1 MKREVK
7 LSTVKRGQI
16 VEYLFKSLYGNKTQL
31 VRGIVVSKKNGAVEL
46 LDIDTEFSWIIS
58 PDNTV
63 SVDF

>member
-1 MKREVK
+1 MKSEVK

-31 VRGIVVSKKNGAVEL
+31 VRGIVVSKKNGVVKL
-46 LDIDTEFSWIIS
+46 LEIDTEFPWIVD

>member
-31 VRGIVVSKKNGAVEL
+31 VRGIVVSKKNGAVKL
-46 LDIDTEFSWIIS
+46 LDIDTEFPWIIS

>member
-16 VEYLFKSLYGNKTQL
+16 VEYLFKSKYSNITEL
-31 VRGIVVSKKNGAVEL
+31 VRGKVVSKKNGTIEL
-46 LDIDTEFSWIIS
+46 LDIDTELTWLVD